1 MSTKPT
7 TKPEWA
13 SGVSAA
19 IVEPGGAKKAL
30 GWIVEKPPH
39 QFFNWLQYW
48 TNQWI
53 DYFEDKTDELQTEL
67 DQEESDRA
75 AAVAAEAAT
84 RSAAD
89 TTLQNNINSEATT
102 RGNADTLLGNRILS
116 IFDAIVGAGS
126 QCTDATIAA
135 AITRLS
141 AGARILVM
149 DSFALASTV
158 AMSKANMEIVLRP
171 GVIISA
177 GAATTGFTVT
187 AAGCKIVGGKISGF
201 TNGIDVQ
208 SGGDRF
214 MARDIWFA
222 SNTNDVNDSLD
233 LASVV
238 GCV

>member
-1 MSTKPT
+1 MPKPT
-7 TKPEWA
+7 SKPEWA
-13 SGVSAA
+13 SGMSAA

-39 QFFNWLQYW
+39 QFFNWLAYW
-48 TNQWI
+48 TYQWI
-53 DYFEDKTDELQTEL
+53 NYFETKTDDLQTEL
-67 DQEESDRA
+67 DQEETDRA
-75 AAVAAEAAT
+75 TGDSDEAAART
-84 RSAAD
+84 AAD
-89 TTLQNNINSEATT
+89 GVLQDNIDAEATT

-116 IFDAIVGAGS
+116 IYDAIVGAGS

-158 AMSKANMEIVLRP
+158 AMSKANMEITLRP

-187 AAGCKIVGGKISGF
+187 AAGCKITGGKISGF

-222 SNTNDVNDSLD
+222 SNTNDVNDALD